1 MTGYITLLWND
12 TRVKVTGER
21 ESDGTVI
28 LDKSC
33 LNAVWTPD
41 IWIERLVEFTQQ
53 KVTGSKFAYRGVAN
67 SYKRLIKQV
76 SANAAISWTFSQI
89 CRTVIVG
96 YFNFNVKYFILG
108 FGTFAVICRKR

>member
-1 MTGYITLLWND
+1 MAALNLYLQQLHMTGYITLLWND

-33 LNAVWTPD
+33 LSAVWTPD

-53 KVTGSKFAYRGVAN
+53 KVTGIGSKVAYQARQTHIIQGVRKFATQ
-67 SYKRLIKQV
+67 L
-76 SANAAISWTFSQI
+76 
-89 CRTVIVG
+89 
-96 YFNFNVKYFILG
+96 
-108 FGTFAVICRKR
+108 